1 MEFNETVFNASVF
14 NEFNETFFNETV
26 FNEFNKTACQI
37 DCRAFE
43 KGVSE
48 RYDDPVDDFEFRGWG
63 VRISG
68 LGGSSSGADGSAF
81 RC

>member
-1 MEFNETVFNASVF
+1 MGIDDTVFNKSAFNKF
-14 NEFNETFFNETV
+14 NENV

-37 DCRAFE
+37 YCRAFE

-48 RYDDPVDDFEFRGWG
+48 RYDDPVDDFEFREWG
-63 VRISG
+63 FRVSG

-81 RC
+81 EC